1 MSNPFHELAKT
12 WWDQN
17 GPFKTL
23 HDINPCR
30 VAFMQNH
37 VDFQHQE
44 VLDLGCGGG
53 ILTESLARLG
63 AKMTGVDIEEKLIEV
78 AKQHAKKEHLEIDYQ
93 AIAIEHYHQKKFDII
108 VCMEMLE
115 HVESPLEIIK
125 ECQRLLKPQGILFLS
140 TINRTL
146 KAYFELILMGEYV
159 LKLLPRQTHDYK
171 KFIQPG
177 ELDEYLRAHHL
188 HIKHLSGMGYNP
200 LNRQAYFKKEVDVNY
215 LLMATQAD

>member
-1 MSNPFHELAKT
+1 MSNPFHDLANT
-12 WWDQN
+12 WWDEN

-30 VAFMQNH
+30 VAFMQEY
-37 VDFQHQE
+37 VDFNDKS

-53 ILTESLARLG
+53 ILTEALAKLG
-63 AKMTGVDIEEKLIEV
+63 AQLTGIDIEPDLIEV
-78 AKQHAKKEHLEIDYQ
+78 AKNHAQENHLKIDYHAMPVQ
-93 AIAIEHYHQKKFDII
+93 AYQDKKFDVI

-115 HVESPLEIIK
+115 HVDSPDSIIQ
-125 ECQRLLKPQGILFLS
+125 ECKRLLKPNGILFLS

-159 LKLLPRQTHDYK
+159 LKLLPRQTHDYQ

-177 ELDEYLRAHHL
+177 EVEQYLRAHQL
-188 HIKHLSGMGYNP
+188 QLKYLKGMGYNP
-200 LNRQAYFKKEVDVNY
+200 LTSKAYLKQAVDVNY
-215 LLMATQAD
+215 LLMAQ